1 MLLCMALMNG
11 FHDEIQTNIFSAT
24 AHFAVAPRIGD
35 IQDLPGILSQIRNTP
50 GVIGASPM
58 RMEKGLLRVA
68 DRDLPPEPLIIKG
81 VDPASAEMTST
92 IFSSLK
98 PYSVSRLEEGEILI
112 GQQLAERLGLKVGS
126 EISVAY
132 FRLSLGP
139 SGSQPKVGAYRVAG
153 IFTSHIGEFDRSWAF
168 IHLNDAM
175 RLAKTQ
181 RAEMIDV
188 RTRST
193 DEITEIKSAVLQS
206 IGAQYVASDLRDT
219 NRALFAA
226 LRVEK
231 WLFTSLIGII
241 VCIAVFNIVA
251 SLILLVTEKKRDL
264 GVLLALGATPE
275 QIEGA
280 FARQG
285 LQMGLRGLHGV

>member
-1 MLLCMALMNG
+1 
-11 FHDEIQTNIFSAT
+11 
-24 AHFAVAPRIGD
+24 
-35 IQDLPGILSQIRNTP
+35 
-50 GVIGASPM
+50 
-58 RMEKGLLRVA
+58 
-68 DRDLPPEPLIIKG
+68 
-81 VDPASAEMTST
+81 
-92 IFSSLK
+92 
-98 PYSVSRLEEGEILI
+98 
-112 GQQLAERLGLKVGS
+112 
-126 EISVAY
+126 
-132 FRLSLGP
+132 
-139 SGSQPKVGAYRVAG
+139 
-153 IFTSHIGEFDRSWAF
+153 
-168 IHLNDAM
+168 M

-264 GVLLALGATPE
+264 GVLLALGATPSK
-275 QIEGA
+275 
-280 FARQG
+280 
-285 LQMGLRGLHGV
+285 LRGLCSTGTSNGFAGDCMGSDLCYSFLLFCGSLSVDTPAFGGL